1 MNSGDTIR
9 VHMHDT
15 RAGYRI
21 DITDLTTGGHGS
33 MTASVA
39 NGFGQILYEPD
50 ATECHVRPYAFHPMY
65 DSASNRGTMWSAHTT
80 NVSAS
85 DEIGHWE
92 YCDAIDAGGTCTDP
106 GGADTT
112 LDDDDQACLNGADFN
127 AVIPIIGCL
136 LDDGDFDGPS
146 YQLDWPGTFANHFL
160 DRPLHPTPMRVQR
173 ADQRTA
179 RRSRRSSFEND
190 LPRSSAAS
198 PAARQPECDRLTGAN
213 CVNPPV
219 GARVLPDLHRRS
231 TSGGKCMLRP
241 GRDARTR
248 HLRDVRRQLG
258 DRVRHRPAVRDL
270 SRRSTSRRCGSR
282 RTSAAT

>member
-1 MNSGDTIR
+1 MVGEEPVNWAYITKNGHSQAPANPLALSDDPNLTGLNPDLDKVLLMNSGDTIR

-33 MTASVA
+33 MTASIA
-39 NGFGQILYEPD
+39 NGFGQVLYEPD

-65 DSASNRGTMWSAHTT
+65 DSAVEPRHDVVGAHD

-92 YCDAIDAGGTCTDP
+92 YCNAIDANGTCTDP

-146 YQLDWPGTFANHFL
+146 YQLDWPGTFANPFL
-160 DRPLHPTPMRVQR
+160 DRQLHPTPMRVSVPTSHGK
-173 ADQRTA
+173 ALEKV
-179 RRSRRSSFEND
+179 SFEND
-190 LPRSSAAS
+190 LPRDRAGRARQRAS
-198 PAARQPECDRLTGAN
+198 P
-213 CVNPPV
+213 
-219 GARVLPDLHRRS
+219 
-231 TSGGKCMLRP
+231 
-241 GRDARTR
+241 
-248 HLRDVRRQLG
+248 
-258 DRVRHRPAVRDL
+258 
-270 SRRSTSRRCGSR
+270 
-282 RTSAAT
+282 SATD